1 MRSRVVH
8 NFGGGIIGPYLTLTA
23 SGTCRAQ
30 QCVVTSDGSGAVIIN
45 ELILGVNIALG
56 VAPLSA

>member
-8 NFGGGIIGPYLTLTA
+8 NFGRHHRPVPDSHRFRHVPRTA
-23 SGTCRAQ
+23 VRCD
-30 QCVVTSDGSGAVIIN
+30 CNGSGAVTIN
-45 ELILGVNIALG
+45 QLILGVNVALG